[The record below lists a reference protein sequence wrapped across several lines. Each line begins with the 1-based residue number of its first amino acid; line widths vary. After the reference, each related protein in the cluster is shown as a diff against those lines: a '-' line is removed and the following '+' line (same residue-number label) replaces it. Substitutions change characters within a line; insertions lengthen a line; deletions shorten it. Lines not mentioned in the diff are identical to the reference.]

1 MQVDSVITLKS
12 DKKYGLL
19 LESEELEGYFLAVLL
34 NENEEPTNSYA
45 VLKEEKK
52 DGKTFVK
59 RVEDPLIL
67 NQLLEDFQSQAEDLE
82 D

>member
-19 LESEELEGYFLAVLL
+19 LESEELDGYFLAVLL

-59 RVEDPLIL
+59 RVEDPLVL